1 MERKRKGFSLLELL
15 LVMGIIAA
23 LIVAAFIVYPKVQS
37 YRNVKIES
45 NNISSLKAEVS
56 ALYASVASDLP
67 KDANLNSIMIQAKVI
82 PASMRYNSL
91 RLRNVWGGDVYVG
104 TYNIANAVS
113 FAIQYNHVP
122 RDECAKLVMQTATGF
137 EQAVVGSEL
146 PGDTGGI
153 IKDGTGRGVVFGM
166 GRTKNDDEVA
176 LDVPTVIEACNKGDN
191 AFILYKFF

>member
-1 MERKRKGFSLLELL
+1 MEKKRRGFSLLELL
-15 LVMGIIAA
+15 LVVGIIAA
-23 LIVAAFIVYPKVQS
+23 LIIGAFIVYPKVQS

-45 NNISSLKAEVS
+45 NNISTLKAEVS
-56 ALYASVASDLP
+56 GLYASVAGDIP
-67 KDANLNSIMIQAKVI
+67 KDANLNSIMIQAKAV
-82 PASMRYNSL
+82 PPSMRFNSL

-104 TYNIANAVS
+104 TYNIANAPS

-137 EQAVVGSEL
+137 EQVVVGSEL
-146 PGDTGGI
+146 PGDTGNI

-166 GRTKNDDEVA
+166 GKTQSDDEVP
-176 LDVPTVIEACNKGDN
+176 LDAPNVIAACNKGNN

>member
-67 KDANLNSIMIQAKVI
+67 KDANLNS
-82 PASMRYNSL
+82 
-91 RLRNVWGGDVYVG
+91 W
-104 TYNIANAVS
+104 
-113 FAIQYNHVP
+113 
-122 RDECAKLVMQTATGF
+122 
-137 EQAVVGSEL
+137 
-146 PGDTGGI
+146 
-153 IKDGTGRGVVFGM
+153 
-166 GRTKNDDEVA
+166 
-176 LDVPTVIEACNKGDN
+176 
-191 AFILYKFF
+191 